1 MRESKAHLRKHT
13 AFITLVFLIVAMVTV
28 AIVWL
33 LSIQPVQASRYDAPL
48 SNGIHAPALQTSNIF
63 TDTFDTLQIN
73 DIAAAASNLPIAP
86 CSTAQPQ
93 NNLTIYRG
101 ILPPA
106 ADIDYYRFA
115 PAAQRIISVTVTIQ
129 GPTSDLSV
137 NVQLLDASGSN
148 VLAAGS
154 ASLNQPATLTSYNLN
169 LGTLFFIRVAAT
181 NPNLPGTES
190 KPYSLLVCQS
200 DVVVTPTGPPP
211 TPPPTPLGANPD
223 AYEPNDTPAQ
233 VLGRNISFINVG
245 RQLANLNFY
254 TTTRGSTGGSPIFA
268 EGDVDWYFFFG
279 RAGSTYRVTTEVQ
292 PGVDT
297 EMFIYR
303 PDQLPPDNNFTNV
316 GLIAANDDYRPLD
329 RGSQV
334 TFQGAFD
341 GVYWIKL
348 WNKDQSPR
356 MAGQTYNLT
365 VVELG
370 PGTPQPTLA
379 PTPYPSGADRFE
391 YNGDFDSAGLI
402 APGVKEANLN
412 FVPFQPPSP
421 DTVDN
426 DFFRLPVKQGV
437 YYTCETLD
445 LTGGTDTNMIV
456 YNQDRVG
463 IGGNDDISP
472 ESKAIGRFESRF
484 TWLSGYTGYAYILI
498 GEVNPPRANEGQ
510 SRSYSLICNI
520 GIPATPT
527 PTPNPNPPT
536 PPPPPTPLPPEAT
549 PTPFPTPRAVQ
560 NLVVVPV
567 DRAALAPTVAP
578 TPTPRVLL
586 IDVQVFNDFNRNG
599 LLDGGEGIA
608 NASVRLYD
616 EQTGTPLGQ
625 AFTDGDGRVR
635 FSIIN
640 DGPVRV
646 SVPMFGY
653 ATVIDQSPATVRIGI
668 APAVEAPE
676 RIP

>member
-1 MRESKAHLRKHT
+1 MWLLTLRTAVAERKAERPLQQPFLPDIFEPNDT
-13 AFITLVFLIVAMVTV
+13 ADTAKSLAASPMLGLTFVTTPALSPSDIDWYIVTLDPNRTIDLTATVEGSGALIVEGFDVNGTTAVGTQV
-28 AIVWL
+28 G
-33 LSIQPVQASRYDAPL
+33 SGSQSR
-48 SNGIHAPALQTSNIF
+48 
-63 TDTFDTLQIN
+63 
-73 DIAAAASNLPIAP
+73 
-86 CSTAQPQ
+86 
-93 NNLTIYRG
+93 LTISNNTGSFQQYRARVKN
-101 ILPPA
+101 ILSPPA
-106 ADIDYYRFA
+106 FARYRIDYVVS
-115 PAAQRIISVTVTIQ
+115 II
-129 GPTSDLSV
+129 GAL
-137 NVQLLDASGSN
+137 
-148 VLAAGS
+148 
-154 ASLNQPATLTSYNLN
+154 
-169 LGTLFFIRVAAT
+169 
-181 NPNLPGTES
+181 
-190 KPYSLLVCQS
+190 
-200 DVVVTPTGPPP
+200 TPTPI
-211 TPPPTPLGANPD
+211 GADPD

-254 TTTRGSTGGSPIFA
+254 TTTTGSTGGPPIFA

-279 RAGSTYRVTTEVQ
+279 RAGSVYRVTTEVQ

-316 GLIAANDDYRPLD
+316 GLIASNDDYRPLD

-334 TFQGAFD
+334 IFQGTFD
-341 GVYWIKL
+341 GIYWIKI

-356 MAGQTYNLT
+356 IAGQTYNLT

-599 LLDGGEGIA
+599 LSDGGEGIA

>member
-1 MRESKAHLRKHT
+1 MRHSNLLRH
-13 AFITLVFLIVAMVTV
+13 AVVAALGA
-28 AIVWL
+28 AIVLAVFALAAWL
-33 LSIQPVQASRYDAPL
+33 LAPRSAVAEQAVKRPPQQAFQPDVYEPNDTAATAKGLTPSPMLGLTFVTTPGLSPDDIDWYIVTLDPNRTIDLTATIEGAGALIIEGFDISGATAVGTQVGSGSQSRLTIVNNTGSFQQYRARVKNIL
-48 SNGIHAPALQTSNIF
+48 SPPAPAR
-63 TDTFDTLQIN
+63 
-73 DIAAAASNLPIAP
+73 
-86 CSTAQPQ
+86 
-93 NNLTIYRG
+93 YR
-101 ILPPA
+101 
-106 ADIDYYRFA
+106 IDYVVS
-115 PAAQRIISVTVTIQ
+115 II
-129 GPTSDLSV
+129 GGL
-137 NVQLLDASGSN
+137 
-148 VLAAGS
+148 
-154 ASLNQPATLTSYNLN
+154 
-169 LGTLFFIRVAAT
+169 
-181 NPNLPGTES
+181 
-190 KPYSLLVCQS
+190 
-200 DVVVTPTGPPP
+200 TPTPF
-211 TPPPTPLGANPD
+211 GANPD

-233 VLGRNISFINVG
+233 VLERNISFINVG

-356 MAGQTYNLT
+356 VAGQTYNLT

-412 FVPFQPPSP
+412 FVPFQPPSL

-463 IGGNDDISP
+463 IGGNDDISL

-599 LLDGGEGIA
+599 LSDGGEGIA

-616 EQTGTPLGQ
+616 EQTGMPLGQ

>member
-1 MRESKAHLRKHT
+1 MRRSILPRYAVVAALGAAIALAVLASVAWLLAPRSAVAEQKAERPLQQQQPFLPDIFEPNDT
-13 AFITLVFLIVAMVTV
+13 ATTAKPLTPSPMLNLTLVTTPALSPNDIDWYVVTLNPNQTIELTATVSGSGGLIIEGFNASGTGTVGTQVGSGSQSRLTISNNTGSFQEYRARVTN
-28 AIVWL
+28 IL
-33 LSIQPVQASRYDAPL
+33 PS
-48 SNGIHAPALQTSNIF
+48 APAL
-63 TDTFDTLQIN
+63 
-73 DIAAAASNLPIAP
+73 
-86 CSTAQPQ
+86 
-93 NNLTIYRG
+93 YR
-101 ILPPA
+101 
-106 ADIDYYRFA
+106 IDYVVSIIGA
-115 PAAQRIISVTVTIQ
+115 P
-129 GPTSDLSV
+129 
-137 NVQLLDASGSN
+137 
-148 VLAAGS
+148 
-154 ASLNQPATLTSYNLN
+154 
-169 LGTLFFIRVAAT
+169 
-181 NPNLPGTES
+181 
-190 KPYSLLVCQS
+190 
-200 DVVVTPTGPPP
+200 TPTPI
-211 TPPPTPLGANPD
+211 GANPD
-223 AYEPNDTPAQ
+223 VYEPNDTPAQ
-233 VLGRNISFINVG
+233 VLGSNVSFINVG
-245 RQLANLNFY
+245 RQLTNLNFY
-254 TTTRGSTGGSPIFA
+254 TTTAGSGGGPPIFA

-279 RAGSTYRVTTEVQ
+279 RAGSVYRVTTEVQ

-316 GLIAANDDYRPLD
+316 GLIASNDDYRPLD

-334 TFQGAFD
+334 TFQGTFD
-341 GVYWIKL
+341 GIYWIKL
-348 WNKDQSPR
+348 WNKDQLPR
-356 MAGQTYNLT
+356 IAGQTYNLT

-370 PGTPQPTLA
+370 PGTPQPTLT

-391 YNGDFDSAGLI
+391 YNGDFDSAALI

-445 LTGGTDTNMIV
+445 LTGGTDTNIIV

-536 PPPPPTPLPPEAT
+536 APPPPTPPPPEPT
-549 PTPFPTPRAVQ
+549 PTPFPTPRAAQ
-560 NLVVVPV
+560 NLVVVAV
-567 DRAALAPTVAP
+567 DRAVFAPTVAP

-586 IDVQVFNDFNRNG
+586 VDVQVFNDFNRNG
-599 LLDGGEGIA
+599 LLDEGEGIT

-625 AFTDGDGRVR
+625 AFTDGGGRVR
-635 FSIIN
+635 FSVVN

-646 SVPMFGY
+646 SVPMFSY

-668 APAVEAPE
+668 VPAVEAPA